1 MTDIL
6 ILGHTG
12 VKKNH
17 YKIKSETEEK
27 INSIFPD
34 IAYDNAVVFS
44 PKWKLGEED
53 VFYLDLTDDPDVIE
67 QYIINLESTGSC
79 STISSKYLSSIE
91 CIYVD
96 KKVENNHY
104 IKFQRVW
111 GRYCFHRPFFS
122 FTDEG
127 DCALSSNQNIV
138 MLNNKTDAYWNGKEK
153 RLYFFNY
160 SHIKKLFPGIEK
172 FYREAQKADIEK
184 LEKISFLDVKSD
196 NFSNRS
202 RQKIAIMMDEDI
214 FANKNLETLKE
225 YAENYGKTLPI
236 TNENKILIKSNQ
248 DLDLLYKVVNE
259 LFYTSE
265 ITKEKRETNSVT
277 PLK

>member
-1 MTDIL
+1 
-6 ILGHTG
+6 
-12 VKKNH
+12 
-17 YKIKSETEEK
+17 
-27 INSIFPD
+27 
-34 IAYDNAVVFS
+34 
-44 PKWKLGEED
+44 
-53 VFYLDLTDDPDVIE
+53 
-67 QYIINLESTGSC
+67 
-79 STISSKYLSSIE
+79 
-91 CIYVD
+91 
-96 KKVENNHY
+96 
-104 IKFQRVW
+104 
-111 GRYCFHRPFFS
+111 
-122 FTDEG
+122 
-127 DCALSSNQNIV
+127 